1 MPFIIVRNDITKMKV
16 DAVVNAANATLQAG
30 GGVCG
35 AIFNAAGHQQVQAE
49 CNKIGGCE
57 TGKAVI
63 TKAYNLDARY
73 IIHAVGPV
81 WQGGIAHE
89 EQLLFGAYT
98 NALKLANQYECQSVA
113 FPLISSGIYG
123 YPKKEAMEVAK
134 GAITGF
140 LQNHDLTVY
149 LVLFDRQAT
158 LTGEKLF
165 RDIKEYIDDHY
176 VRGFEVYEST
186 RKKTDMDSE
195 QAFSADVLTESA
207 IRAFE
212 KRKARS
218 LDDLPGLKEESFSQR
233 LFRYIGE
240 KGISDVAAYK
250 GANVNRRHFSKIRT
264 NVDYQPNKSTVIAFA
279 VSLEL
284 NIDETQDLLNSA
296 GYTLS
301 RSYESD
307 LIIEY
312 FISQGI
318 YDIFVIN
325 EALFDYKQEL
335 LGC

>member
-1 MPFIIVRNDITKMKV
+1 MSFIIVRNDITKMKV
-16 DAVVNAANATLQAG
+16 DAVVNAANEKLQAG

-35 AIFNAAGHQQVQAE
+35 AIFNAAGHQQLQAE
-49 CNKIGGCE
+49 CNRIGACE
-57 TGKAVI
+57 KGNAVI

-81 WQGGIAHE
+81 WQGGVAHE

-134 GAITGF
+134 EAIAGF
-140 LQNHDLTVY
+140 LKVHDLTVY

-165 RDIKEYIDDHY
+165 KDIKEYINDHY
-176 VRGFEVYEST
+176 VRVFEAYEST
-186 RKKTDMDSE
+186 RQKIDMDSE
-195 QAFSADVLTESA
+195 QAFNAEIISEPA
-207 IRAFE
+207 I
-212 KRKARS
+212 KTYDKKKART
-218 LDDLPGLKEESFSQR
+218 LDDFSGLKEESFSQR

-240 KGISDVAAYK
+240 KGISDVTAYK
-250 GANVNRRHFSKIRT
+250 GANVNRKHFSKIRT

-279 VSLEL
+279 VSLKL
-284 NIDETQDLLNSA
+284 NLDETQDLLNSA

-312 FISQGI
+312 FIRKGI

-325 EALFDYKQEL
+325 EALFDYEQEL